1 MNKIINSVDGN
12 NNGKIRTT
20 IINNQEHFA
29 MEDLAM
35 AICDQIK
42 KMPRETRPLVLAAE
56 DARTT
61 IDQLFLGIGKD
72 MDGFRENIKKHLA
85 ELRGLKM
92 NYLGEVNAIKKELA
106 ELRTFF
112 VGADHDRE
120 IVRLREFVELCERL
134 SEVKKSGILD
144 AMADTIVK
152 LA

>member
-1 MNKIINSVDGN
+1 MKIIDAIDHN

-35 AICDQIK
+35 AISDQIK
-42 KMPRETRPLVLAAE
+42 KMPRETRPVVLAAE

-120 IVRLREFVELCERL
+120 IVRLREFVGLCERL
-134 SEVKKSGILD
+134 AEVKKSGILD
-144 AMADTIVK
+144 AMADTIIK